1 MTQPYTYLISWTSIS
16 KYYYGVRFAK
26 GCSPADLW
34 VDYFTSS
41 KQVKILRETYGEPDI
56 IEIRKIFSTP
66 EKAIVWESKVLKRL
80 GAVKNEC
87 WLNRTDNKSIHPED
101 AAKGSIA
108 QIGIKRSEATKVKL
122 RGPKSEQHKLNMKIS
137 RKKLFENGYINPNP
151 ALRED
156 VRKKMSEIKK
166 IAMIGEGNNMFG
178 KKHSEQSKLK
188 MSIAA
193 KNRKKK

>member
-1 MTQPYTYLISWTSIS
+1 MS
-16 KYYYGVRFAK
+16 
-26 GCSPADLW
+26 
-34 VDYFTSS
+34 
-41 KQVKILRETYGEPDI
+41 
-56 IEIRKIFSTP
+56 
-66 EKAIVWESKVLKRL
+66 
-80 GAVKNEC
+80 N
-87 WLNRTDNKSIHPED
+87 
-101 AAKGSIA
+101 
-108 QIGIKRSEATKVKL
+108 
-122 RGPKSEQHKLNMKIS
+122 
-137 RKKLFENGYINPNP
+137 INPNP